1 MKIAKVEVVEP
12 DELNAGNY
20 SWALIHTDEG
30 ITGLGKS
37 KAQWTTEADGV
48 RVYFLS
54 YYGRVLDRTEQI
66 PATPHTRLDI
76 CQGRGLENRW
86 AILTT

>member
-1 MKIAKVEVVEP
+1 MEP

-20 SWALIHTDEG
+20 NWALIHTDEG

-54 YYGRVLDRTEQI
+54 YYDRVLDRTEQI
-66 PATPHTRLDI
+66 PATRLGI
-76 CQGRGLENRW
+76 CQGRGLENGW

>member
-1 MKIAKVEVVEP
+1 MKIAKVKVVEP

-20 SWALIHTDEG
+20 NWALIHTDEG
-30 ITGLGKS
+30 ITELGKF

-66 PATPHTRLDI
+66 PATPLGI
-76 CQGRGLENRW
+76 CQGRGLENLW